1 MSPGNTTA
9 WASGLRRYYNP
20 KAWIKILKTRWLLSL
35 WLMAVGFG
43 GATPLGGFQA
53 GANPNMRK
61 QKLT

>member
-1 MSPGNTTA
+1 MA
-9 WASGLRRYYNP
+9 AEEL
-20 KAWIKILKTRWLLSL
+20 LKFI
-35 WLMAVGFG
+35 GFG